1 MTLLITVMY
10 AFFFFIYFIKSKYC
24 IGIIFSNFWYK
35 LVKKYFRMTHSE
47 DKVTVDCE
55 IRTMNMEDFSE
66 ITLADECNQ
75 NKIVLDANLFT
86 ELLNRLD
93 NLADE
98 LKVVLSP
105 NPPYFRLIASG
116 IAVSSDKKN

>member
-1 MTLLITVMY
+1 
-10 AFFFFIYFIKSKYC
+10 
-24 IGIIFSNFWYK
+24 
-35 LVKKYFRMTHSE
+35 MTHSE
-47 DKVTVDCE
+47 DNVTVDCE

-105 NPPYFRLIASG
+105 NTPYFRLIASG
-116 IAVSSDKKN
+116 IAVNI